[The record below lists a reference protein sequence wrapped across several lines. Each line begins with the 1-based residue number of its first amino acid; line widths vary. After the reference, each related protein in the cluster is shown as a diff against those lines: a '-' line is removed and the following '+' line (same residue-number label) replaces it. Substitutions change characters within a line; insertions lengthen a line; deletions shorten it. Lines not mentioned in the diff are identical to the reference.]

1 MLWNSIKNK
10 KPLAYIT
17 GCFDG
22 KKSEKLLVK
31 TNNGNYH
38 VVEMYEGIL
47 DGTEFCEFYDDR
59 DWEIKNVEYW
69 IEIEKP

>member
-1 MLWNSIKNK
+1 
-10 KPLAYIT
+10 
-17 GCFDG
+17 
-22 KKSEKLLVK
+22 
-31 TNNGNYH
+31 
-38 VVEMYEGIL
+38 MYEGIL